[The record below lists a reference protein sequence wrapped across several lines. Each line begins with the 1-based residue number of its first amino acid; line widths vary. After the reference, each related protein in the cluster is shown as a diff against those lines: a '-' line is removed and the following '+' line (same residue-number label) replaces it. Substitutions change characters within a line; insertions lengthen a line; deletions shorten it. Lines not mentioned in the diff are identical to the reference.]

1 MAIEEDL
8 SEWEIASNFKMVAYG
23 FGFLTVNALLMLSN
37 LFYFYEVEAGLPVLY
52 VMIAMVLFAIWNMV
66 NDPILGYLTDRPLKW
81 TRKYG
86 LRAPWVK
93 ISAYPLLIFFFLIY
107 IPPLGE
113 GAIILFAWFL
123 ITTCMFDT
131 FLSIYNEH
139 VYAGY
144 TNQFPSEYERRRAF
158 AIATLLMGSISTSLS
173 IIRLFIIEW
182 GRAETFAL
190 SALVTVSI
198 LGVLN
203 IFLFLGVKESE
214 EMKQMFISSYGIKPA
229 EEKKFFSVMKS
240 SLKTKNFRV
249 SLLGYTIS
257 VTAMQGLW
265 NASSLFMFKDVYGVD
280 PSAAVLP
287 AILAIAVF
295 LGSIPFWYNY
305 SRKHGFKKTY
315 YTCFILH
322 GIAFLPFLITQNM
335 IHHTICLVFLM
346 FIYSGEVLM
355 LMPIASDTFDE
366 VSSKLG
372 MRVDAMLQGIRN
384 FFFRVAFIVVAVV
397 IGLVHIL
404 TFYNPNPA
412 AVQTP
417 EAIWGIRVHAALIPA
432 IMYIIMGLIFR
443 KYYTLEGAEKEALVK
458 KLRDLGIYR

>member
-1 MAIEEDL
+1 MAVEEDL

-23 FGFLTVNALLMLSN
+23 FGFLTVNALLMLGGV
-37 LFYFYEVEAGLPVLY
+37 FYFYEVEVGLPVIY

-113 GAIILFAWFL
+113 GAIILFSWFL
-123 ITTCMFDT
+123 ITSCIFDT

-144 TNQFPSEYERRRAF
+144 TNQFPSGYERRRAF
-158 AIATLLMGSISTSLS
+158 AIATLLMGAISTSLG

-182 GRAETFAL
+182 GRPETFAL
-190 SALVTVSI
+190 SALVTVII

-203 IFLFLGVKESE
+203 IFLFIGVRESE
-214 EMKQMFISSYGIKPA
+214 EMKKMFISTYEAKDA
-229 EEKKFFSVMKS
+229 EEKKFFSVMKT

-265 NASSLFMFKDVYGVD
+265 NASGSYMLKDVYGVE
-280 PSAAVLP
+280 PSAAILP
-287 AILAIAVF
+287 TIVGVATF

-322 GIAFLPFLITQNM
+322 GIAFLPFLITQNI
-335 IHHTICLVFLM
+335 IHHTIGIFFLM
-346 FIYSGEVLM
+346 FIYSGEVVT
-355 LMPIASDTFDE
+355 LMPVASDTFDD
-366 VSSKLG
+366 VSAKLG

-384 FFFRVAFIVVAVV
+384 FFFRVAFIVVAIVFTV
-397 IGLVHIL
+397 IHLY
-404 TFYNPNPA
+404 TAYNPDPA
-412 AVQTP
+412 ATQTP

-432 IMYIIMGLIFR
+432 IMYIIMGLIFK
-443 KYYTLEGAEKEALVK
+443 KYYTLEGAEKVALVRLLK
-458 KLRDLGIYR
+458 EKGIYR